1 MADVTMPPKD
11 YEELKQ
17 QIQKAENAKA
27 EAEAELKKSK
37 DFVRQI
43 LGKVPVGMEK
53 NFIENIIPSTLK
65 LEMSPDFNKIGLPT
79 YKVLIMFEIKE
90 NY

>member
-1 MADVTMPPKD
+1 MADVTMPLKD

-17 QIQKAENAKA
+17 QIQKAENAKS

-43 LGKVPVGMEK
+43 LGKVPAGMEK
-53 NFIENIIPSTLK
+53 QFIENIIPSTLK
-65 LEMSPDFNKIGLPT
+65 LEIAHDVNKIGLPT
-79 YKVLIMFEIKE
+79 YKVLILFEIEESK
-90 NY
+90 